1 MKIEI
6 GGKIFELDYTVNAI
20 CDLEEMTGKGLGDIL
35 GMVGLSSVRSLLW
48 CGLAEHTPNLTM
60 AEAGVLLQQYTADH
74 NMEELVA
81 IITEAI
87 EAAGFMKA
95 QSSRKKAVQRAK

>member
-6 GGKIFELDYTVNAI
+6 GDGIYELEYTVNAV
-20 CDLEEMTGKGLGDIL
+20 CDLEEMTGKGLGDVL
-35 GMVGLSSVRSLLW
+35 SVAGLSSVRALLW
-48 CGLAEHTPNLTM
+48 CGLAAHTPTLTM
-60 AEAGVLLQQYTADH
+60 AQAGTLLQEYMAEH
-74 NMEELVA
+74 SMEELVA

-95 QSSRKKAVQRAK
+95 QSSPKKAVRRIK